1 MKPLHFLALLLPLA
15 AILSSCSPTRY
26 VAASDEN
33 GMGYF
38 DSPVDPTTYIVS
50 FHGNSNTSIGTV
62 ERYSLFRAAELA
74 RARGFDYFIIT
85 ETRNT
90 EKDQTT
96 QTYNHQKDIKTT
108 TEPPSKEGNRNS
120 GDQEKKTTIT
130 TTNSVSTDVKT
141 EFTVARTVRLYKG
154 TLPQGDP
161 NAYLAQDILQT
172 MAPYIQRN

>member
-1 MKPLHFLALLLPLA
+1 MKPHYFLALLFPLA
-15 AILSSCSPTRY
+15 AMLSSCSPTRY

-38 DSPVDPTTYIVS
+38 DSPIDPTTYVVS

-62 ERYSLFRAAELA
+62 ERYSLFRAAELT

-96 QTYNHQKDIKTT
+96 QTYNHEKDIKTT
-108 TEPPSKEGNRNS
+108 TDKDGNKNS

-130 TTNSVSTDVKT
+130 TTNTVNTDVKT

-161 NAYLAQDILQT
+161 NAYIASDILQT